1 MKNSLMHLVRALRQI
16 NPKVRSCRHI
26 RQSVLFLAIE
36 KMVQERMFLHQ
47 GKLVVKDVDLA
58 AIYGVKVIDIR
69 TKIRENISR
78 FPSDFMIETSK
89 GEYALTEPGIL
100 MLGGLLRS
108 ERARRVHMQFIEYFV
123 HLLHDN
129 GMSVF
134 DLIKTVKNE
143 L

>member
-1 MKNSLMHLVRALRQI
+1 VEEDIS
-16 NPKVRSCRHI
+16 
-26 RQSVLFLAIE
+26 LFLAIE
-36 KMVQERMFLHQ
+36 KMMQESMFMHQ

-58 AIYGVKVIDIR
+58 AIYEVKVTDLR
-69 TKIRENISR
+69 TRISNNISR

-123 HLLHDN
+123 HLMHDN
-129 GMSVF
+129 GMSAF